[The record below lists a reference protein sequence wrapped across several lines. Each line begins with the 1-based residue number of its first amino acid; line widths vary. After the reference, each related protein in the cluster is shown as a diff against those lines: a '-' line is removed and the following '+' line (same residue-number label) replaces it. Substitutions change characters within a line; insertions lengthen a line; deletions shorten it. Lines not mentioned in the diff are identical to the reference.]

1 MLELELIKN
10 VEDRVTFNQNN
21 LYRFQVPVRDAY
33 EVSANLV
40 KLAEEMY
47 QSAIVT
53 DEEGD

>member
-10 VEDRVTFNQNN
+10 VEDRVTFSQNY

-47 QSAIVT
+47 QSAIMT

>member
-47 QSAIVT
+47 
-53 DEEGD
+53 